1 MKQFFTAL
9 TLRFT
14 GLYLIKAVLL
24 IVIFSYSSFAAVV
37 VTIPSTPGTDT
48 SSFTPTNRK
57 SSYSAAR
64 MLFTASEVGT
74 VGTITH
80 LGFQKSSG
88 STSTS
93 VNYISIYMK
102 ETTATT
108 VSTSVPSGFPTGY
121 TRVYNSSYIDNTM
134 SSGWTTIT
142 LSTAVGEIMTFS
154 GGSNNLDIVVVKTN
168 SETATSAFPVYNC
181 HTSSGPVSAY
191 YYGSSILGS
200 TFTTTTTKRP
210 NIQLTIENTC
220 AGKPAAG
227 TVSGPSAAV
236 CSGANF
242 MLTGTGVTLGTGMKY
257 QWQYRSSGSGP
268 YLNTSAVDTFTTYTT
283 STTVSRD
290 YRVYSI
296 CSLSGQS
303 DTSSP
308 ITINVVN
315 PSVISALSDTTFCA
329 GGSVTLNTTTASGVT
344 YTWFNGVVNT
354 GITGS
359 TYVASTSGTYSARA
373 STVSCAGLFSNTKI
387 VTVNPLPTAT
397 ITPSSATTFC
407 DGLSVG
413 LQANIGTGLT
423 YQWQKGGVDIASAT
437 SSLYTATT
445 SGNYRVKV
453 TNSSTGCFDYSTVT
467 TVTVNPMPIAP
478 VISGAGGATSYCAS
492 SSLVLSTT
500 PTSGVSYQWENLSG
514 TISGATSSSYTASSP
529 NTYKLNAILG
539 SCIAKSNALVITEN
553 PLPIATISKTGSVSF
568 CAGDSLKVN
577 ATTSAGVTY
586 QWLESGSPISGETGS
601 SIYLKTAGI
610 YSVKVT
616 NATTGCNDQST
627 TLTVNIITTS
637 IPTISASGPIEFC
650 VGNSV
655 TLNAVVGAGLTMQW
669 QESGTDIV
677 GAATASYI
685 ANTSGNYRMKVTSGV
700 GCAAY
705 SSAITVKVNPLPSTT
720 LTITGGTDICNGNA
734 STILAPIVYGYTYQ
748 WRDLGVD
755 ISGATSN
762 PLYAKVAGTYS
773 VKIIDSNGCTAVS
786 SDVPVTVKFVKPF
799 YIHPYGNTFF
809 CDGEKTKLATQSG
822 FTTYQWYLNG
832 VFIPGA
838 TDTFVYADK
847 NGKYSVQVQDPTNG
861 CYATSTGFNI
871 IVIPAPDTPFI
882 TKIGSRLSTTVKGV
896 FYQWYKDGVEIA
908 GATDSFINVTGIGG
922 IYKVKVTNSREC
934 SKSAEIDLNPSSI
947 NNSMSTT
954 YYVKVYP
961 NPTNDKLNID
971 APEGISVNLVD
982 LQGRVLLQQKEARQ
996 IDMSQYATGVY
1007 ILQFVNANN
1016 EIIAVE
1022 KISKVDY

>member
-1 MKQFFTAL
+1 
-9 TLRFT
+9 
-14 GLYLIKAVLL
+14 
-24 IVIFSYSSFAAVV
+24 
-37 VTIPSTPGTDT
+37 
-48 SSFTPTNRK
+48 
-57 SSYSAAR
+57 
-64 MLFTASEVGT
+64 
-74 VGTITH
+74 
-80 LGFQKSSG
+80 
-88 STSTS
+88 
-93 VNYISIYMK
+93 
-102 ETTATT
+102 
-108 VSTSVPSGFPTGY
+108 
-121 TRVYNSSYIDNTM
+121 
-134 SSGWTTIT
+134 
-142 LSTAVGEIMTFS
+142 
-154 GGSNNLDIVVVKTN
+154 
-168 SETATSAFPVYNC
+168 
-181 HTSSGPVSAY
+181 
-191 YYGSSILGS
+191 
-200 TFTTTTTKRP
+200 
-210 NIQLTIENTC
+210 
-220 AGKPAAG
+220 
-227 TVSGPSAAV
+227 
-236 CSGANF
+236 
-242 MLTGTGVTLGTGMKY
+242 
-257 QWQYRSSGSGP
+257 
-268 YLNTSAVDTFTTYTT
+268 
-283 STTVSRD
+283 
-290 YRVYSI
+290 
-296 CSLSGQS
+296 
-303 DTSSP
+303 
-308 ITINVVN
+308 
-315 PSVISALSDTTFCA
+315 
-329 GGSVTLNTTTASGVT
+329 
-344 YTWFNGVVNT
+344 
-354 GITGS
+354 
-359 TYVASTSGTYSARA
+359 
-373 STVSCAGLFSNTKI
+373 
-387 VTVNPLPTAT
+387 
-397 ITPSSATTFC
+397 
-407 DGLSVG
+407 
-413 LQANIGTGLT
+413 
-423 YQWQKGGVDIASAT
+423 
-437 SSLYTATT
+437 
-445 SGNYRVKV
+445 
-453 TNSSTGCFDYSTVT
+453 
-467 TVTVNPMPIAP
+467 
-478 VISGAGGATSYCAS
+478 
-492 SSLVLSTT
+492 
-500 PTSGVSYQWENLSG
+500 
-514 TISGATSSSYTASSP
+514 
-529 NTYKLNAILG
+529 
-539 SCIAKSNALVITEN
+539 
-553 PLPIATISKTGSVSF
+553 
-568 CAGDSLKVN
+568 
-577 ATTSAGVTY
+577 
-586 QWLESGSPISGETGS
+586 
-601 SIYLKTAGI
+601 
-610 YSVKVT
+610 
-616 NATTGCNDQST
+616 
-627 TLTVNIITTS
+627 
-637 IPTISASGPIEFC
+637 
-650 VGNSV
+650 
-655 TLNAVVGAGLTMQW
+655 MQW